1 MFRGKHYVLH
11 RKTKGYGS
19 FGDTLTQR
27 DMQKGARPLFA
38 FLLTL
43 LITFTA
49 NDAFAQKQMKSAPQ
63 RLPGTGSAP
72 VELEPIRITSE
83 LQVIDPERFR
93 KPPYTETIVEE
104 GVVEETLSQKDFP
117 GFGKK
122 ISVDLRGM
130 SVVDVLKFL
139 AVEGELNFAIAPD
152 VSGTVNLLITDV
164 TIRDI
169 FEIILATNRLAYH
182 VQGNVISIISNNE
195 YKIRQGVDFF
205 DRRQTVVYQLK
216 FASAQNLG
224 TLLGNVKSDIGK
236 IIFDNSTGLL
246 VLIDTPQKIKEMKAM
261 VDKAEIPTVAR
272 VMPTVTKV
280 HEMKYAR
287 VDDVAAEISAA
298 LTPEIGSMR
307 VDTRTNTFVISDLP
321 HQMEK
326 IETIIEA
333 FDRKT
338 REVFIE
344 AKIIQVT
351 LSDTYKWGIDWD
363 VLFNNVGNKSG
374 LTVTPEV
381 DMPAGLSTFG
391 KLSVARTTKDYELS
405 AILEALSTVGETRI
419 LSNPHIATEEGKEA
433 TINVITQQPYSQTT
447 TTTTDAATTQSTEF
461 TFVDVGVK
469 LNVIPTINADNYLS
483 IVIKPEVS
491 SITSF
496 FPDSASDQRV
506 PVIETANAESTIL
519 VKDGTTIIIAGMIKD
534 TKSRSVNKVPLLGSI
549 PVVGKLFSNESD
561 EIQRT
566 ETIVFLTPR
575 IITGDES
582 FLLDRDRAK
591 DMKGIRK

>member
-1 MFRGKHYVLH
+1 ML
-11 RKTKGYGS
+11 
-19 FGDTLTQR
+19 
-27 DMQKGARPLFA
+27 RPIKIILSA
-38 FLLTL
+38 VTVIAILLTGYA
-43 LITFTA
+43 TA
-49 NDAFAQKQMKSAPQ
+49 QEKALKGRPERLDAGVLEAAE
-63 RLPGTGSAP
+63 P
-72 VELEPIRITSE
+72 VELEPIRLTSE
-83 LQVIDPERFR
+83 LKVLGQKKTEPT
-93 KPPYTETIVEE
+93 PYTETIIEE
-104 GVVEETLSQKDFP
+104 GVVEERIDPDDFP
-117 GFGKK
+117 GFEKK

-139 AVEGELNFAIAPD
+139 AVEGNINFAIAPD
-152 VSGTVNLLITDV
+152 VAGTVNLLITDV
-164 TIRDI
+164 TIRDV

-195 YKIRQGVDFF
+195 YKIREGVDFF

-224 TLLGNVKSDIGK
+224 TFLGNVKSDIGK
-236 IIFDNSTGLL
+236 IIFDDSTGLL
-246 VLIDTPQKIKEMKAM
+246 VLVDTPQKIKEMKAI

-272 VMPTVTKV
+272 VMPTETEVF
-280 HEMKYAR
+280 ELQYAR
-287 VDDVAAEISAA
+287 VDDVTAELTAA

-307 VDTRTNTFVISDLP
+307 IDARTNTMVISDLP

-326 IETIIEA
+326 IKTLIEA

-344 AKIIQVT
+344 AKIVQVT
-351 LSDTYKWGIDWD
+351 LSDAFKWGIDWD
-363 VLFNNVGNKSG
+363 TLFTEVGGKQNLSI
-374 LTVTPEV
+374 TPEV
-381 DMPAGLSTFG
+381 DMPASLSTFG
-391 KLSVARTTKDYELS
+391 KLSIARTTNEYTLNS
-405 AILEALSTVGETRI
+405 VLEAISTIGETKI

-469 LNVIPTINADNYLS
+469 LNVVPTINADDYLS

-506 PVIETANAESTIL
+506 PVIETANAESTVL

-534 TKSRSVNKVPLLGSI
+534 TKSHSVNRVPVLGHL
-549 PVVGKLFSNESD
+549 PVLGRLFSNESD

-582 FLLDRDRAK
+582 YVLERDLAK
-591 DMKGIRK
+591 DMKGLRR

>member
-1 MFRGKHYVLH
+1 MIILLGAGHPAAAQEKEIKLKPQGLSSVEEDANAPVTLGVIRLTSETKVLGE
-11 RKTKGYGS
+11 KTK
-19 FGDTLTQR
+19 
-27 DMQKGARPLFA
+27 P
-38 FLLTL
+38 
-43 LITFTA
+43 
-49 NDAFAQKQMKSAPQ
+49 APE
-63 RLPGTGSAP
+63 T
-72 VELEPIRITSE
+72 
-83 LQVIDPERFR
+83 
-93 KPPYTETIVEE
+93 PYIETIVEQ
-104 GVVEETLSQKDFP
+104 GVAERIISLEDFP

-130 SVVDVLKFL
+130 AVVDVLKFL
-139 AVEGELNFAIAPD
+139 AVEGELNFSIAPD
-152 VSGTVNLLITDV
+152 VAGTVNLLITDV
-164 TIRDI
+164 AIWDI
-169 FEIILATNRLAYH
+169 FEIVLATNRLAYH
-182 VQGNVISIISNNE
+182 IQGNVISIISNNE
-195 YKIRQGVDFF
+195 YKVREGVDFF

-224 TLLGNVKSDIGK
+224 TLLGNVKSEIGK
-236 IIFDNSTGLL
+236 IIFDDSTGLL
-246 VLIDTPQKIKEMKAM
+246 VLVDTPQKIQEMKAM

-272 VMPTVTKV
+272 VMPTETKV
-280 HEMKYAR
+280 FELKYAR
-287 VDDVAAEISAA
+287 VEDISAELTAA

-307 VDTRTNTFVISDLP
+307 ADVRTNTVVISDLA

-326 IETIIEA
+326 IGTIIGA

-338 REVFIE
+338 RQVFIE
-344 AKIIQVT
+344 AKIVQVT
-351 LSDTYKWGIDWD
+351 LTDAFKWGVDWD
-363 VLFNNVGNKSG
+363 VLFNNVGGKSG
-374 LTVTPEV
+374 LSVTPQV
-381 DMPAGLSTFG
+381 KMPSSLTTFG
-391 KLSVARTTKDYELS
+391 KIAVTRTTDEYELNS
-405 AILEALSTVGETRI
+405 VLEAISTIGETKI

-447 TTTTDAATTQSTEF
+447 TTTTDAATTQSSEF

-469 LNVIPTINADNYLS
+469 LNVIPTINDDDYLS

-506 PVIETANAESTIL
+506 PVIETANAESTVL

-534 TKSRSVNKVPLLGSI
+534 TKSHSVNRVPLLWRL
-549 PVVGKLFSNESD
+549 PVFGRLFSNEND

-582 FLLDRDRAK
+582 YLLERDARK
-591 DMKGIRK
+591 EIKGLRK